1 MRIARISISLS
12 RTMPILADGEI
23 VLAKSNLRGIGFGIA
38 GGIGGTILMDVV
50 MVLTFLIAGQ
60 PADMFFSMVGEK
72 LGDGALVGILV
83 HNLVGL
89 TGGIVFS
96 LLVLNIKALRIDS
109 KRKGLVLGI
118 AAGALT
124 IPLGC
129 IPLAIWLN
137 QAILD
142 VIAFSLLPH
151 LVWGT
156 FLGCTV
162 GYGLRSYGRCSG
174 TMTRLEW

>member
-1 MRIARISISLS
+1 MLN
-12 RTMPILADGEI
+12 RTFLIG
-23 VLAKSNLRGIGFGIA
+23 VGFGII
-38 GGIGGTILMDVV
+38 GGVVGTILMDIV

-60 PADMFFSMVGEK
+60 PADTFFSMVGEK
-72 LGDGALVGILV
+72 FGYGSLVGIAV

-96 LLVLNIKALRIDS
+96 LLVLNIKALHIES
-109 KRKGLVLGI
+109 MRKGLVLGI
-118 AAGALT
+118 AAGAVT

-137 QAILD
+137 QPILV
-142 VIAFSLLPH
+142 VIAFSFLPH

-156 FLGCTV
+156 VVGWTV
-162 GYGLRSYGRCSG
+162 AYGLLSYGSRPS
-174 TMTRLEW
+174 TPSRHET